1 MTSLRNHKPFIA
13 FLLCALLALLV
24 YLPGLSGD
32 YMFDDMSNLLDNPAL
47 NIDSLD
53 TEQIARAALSMKSG
67 ELRRPISMA
76 SFALNR
82 YYFGISPFSHKL
94 VNLIIHLLTGAGLF
108 LLTRQIVAACRLG
121 RTAELSQAM
130 IHWLPVVVAG
140 IWLVHPL
147 NLTSV
152 LYIVQRMTSLSSLF
166 MVIGLCLYMA
176 GRLNRLNG
184 RHGLAYMLSGFF
196 LFGALAVFSKE
207 TGILLPL
214 YILVLELT
222 LFRFSAG
229 NGRLDRQVT
238 VFISLC
244 VLLPLLAGTLYLAGN
259 LDRFAN
265 FSGREFSMTERLLTE
280 ARALVFYLKMAL
292 LPSVQALGLYHDDF
306 VISKGLYEPSSTLY
320 SLLALGGLLLT
331 AILLIRKRPLVSL
344 GILWFFAGHALESTL
359 LPLELVHEHRNYLP
373 VFGIILALAGLV
385 TSLPVKR
392 LSPLIHVGAPLLLLA
407 MFASTTWLRS
417 TQWSDNINH
426 AVYEARHHPD
436 SARAVFVAGRIHA
449 RLVLQGH
456 AEYEDEA
463 QTYLARAHQLDSTGI
478 MPAITLVKFGFLTDK
493 PVDPSL
499 YEEIITRLSN
509 HPVSASDTASLE
521 MLAECLGETCHIP
534 VETAERIFLAALKKG
549 DSRILPIYGY
559 YTINKLGN
567 FDKGLALFERAV
579 ERTPDKPLLWKNL
592 INLLMVMGRF
602 DEAEQRLEEFIALS
616 PYGSSAVD
624 YSALQADIKAGR
636 EQAGQSLNAAAGT
649 RTP

>member
-184 RHGLAYMLSGFF
+184 RHGLVYMLSGFF

>member
-1 MTSLRNHKPFIA
+1 MTFVRNHKPFFI
-13 FLLCALLALLV
+13 FLLCMLLTALV

-32 YMFDDMSNLLDNPAL
+32 YMFDDMSNLLGNPAL

-53 TEQIARAALSMKSG
+53 SEQIARAALSMKSG
-67 ELRRPISMA
+67 ELRRPVSMA

-82 YYFGISPFSHKL
+82 YFFGVSPFSHKL
-94 VNLIIHLLTGAGLF
+94 INLIIHLLTGAGLF
-108 LLTRQIVAACRLG
+108 LLARQIVSAWRRG
-121 RTAELSQAM
+121 RAHEPSQNV
-130 IHWLPVVVAG
+130 IQWLPVIVAG

-166 MVIGLCLYMA
+166 MVIGLCLYMT
-176 GRLNRLNG
+176 GRLNRLDG
-184 RHGLAYMLSGFF
+184 RHGLAFMLGGFF

-222 LFRFSAG
+222 LFRFRAS

-238 VFISLC
+238 AFISLC

-265 FSGREFSMTERLLTE
+265 FTGREFSMTERLLTE
-280 ARALVFYLKMAL
+280 SRALVFYLKMAL

-306 VISKGLYEPSSTLY
+306 VISKGLYDPPSTLY
-320 SLLALGGLLLT
+320 SLLALGALLLT
-331 AILLIRKRPLVSL
+331 AILLMRKLPLVSL

-373 VFGIILALAGLV
+373 VFGIILALSSLIA
-385 TSLPVKR
+385 SLPVKR
-392 LSPLIHVGAPLLLLA
+392 LSPVIHVGAPLLLLLL
-407 MFASTTWLRS
+407 FGSTTWLRS

-426 AVYEARHHPD
+426 SVYEARHHPN

-456 AEYEDEA
+456 TEFDDKAHA
-463 QTYLARAHQLDSTGI
+463 YLLRAHQLDSTGI
-478 MPAITLVKFGFLTDK
+478 MPAITLVKFRFLTDK

-499 YEEIITRLSN
+499 YEEIITRLRDY
-509 HPVSASDTASLE
+509 PVSASDTASLE

-534 VETAERIFLAALKKG
+534 VETSERIFLAALKQG

-602 DEAEQRLEEFIALS
+602 DEAEQRLDEFIALS

-624 YSALQADIKAGR
+624 YNALQADIDAGR
-636 EQAGQSLNAAAGT
+636 KQAGHPINAAAGIH
-649 RTP
+649 TP